1 MRNAPLKIRIISLMT
16 GLAILG
22 TGFQAY
28 GQSEFFTRKV
38 LQDDFIQFRKL
49 LEENHCCLYEYTSKA
64 GMDSLFDANYKRIS
78 DSMRYEEYFRL
89 LAPITARIGCM
100 HTATWMP
107 GRFFNPNSENM
118 FPLKFRLIDD
128 MAVVTGSYNDT
139 CEVPRG
145 SVILEINGLQ
155 ASAVI
160 DSLRTMTS
168 ADALNPWFIDA
179 QLTRRFS
186 MFYASYFGFP
196 DEYVI
201 TYALP
206 GRKTSRTIT
215 VRPATLESVRAFVF
229 SHFNN
234 PPLKFEILEDKNTA
248 LMTIETFIYYDR
260 VDYFRNFMDST
271 FHLIKE
277 KKIDNLILDLRGNDG
292 GDPFCSVIL
301 LSYLENEP
309 VPYFAE
315 PYGRYDDLAKPVP
328 LAGEHFT
335 GNLYT
340 LVDGSCGS
348 TNGHFCA
355 LLKYNKIGKFIG
367 TPSGSTYKCN
377 AGRNTEFRLD
387 NSQMIITL
395 GRSTYSAAVSGMD
408 KRMPIMPDIIV
419 NETYRGFLADKD
431 PYLETAYSEI
441 ATLASTGQ

>member
-1 MRNAPLKIRIISLMT
+1 MKNAPIKIQVIGLMT
-16 GLAILG
+16 CLATLLA
-22 TGFQAY
+22 GFQAS
-28 GQSEFFTRKV
+28 GQSDYLPGQALK
-38 LQDDFIQFRKL
+38 QDFIQFRNL

-64 GMDSLFDANYKRIS
+64 CMDSLFDANFNRIT
-78 DSMRYEEYFRL
+78 DSMRFEEYFRL

-107 GRFFNPNSENM
+107 GGFFNPNSGNM
-118 FPLKFRLIDD
+118 FPLKFRLIDGF
-128 MAVVTGSYNDT
+128 AVVTGSYNDT
-139 CEVPRG
+139 CEIPRG
-145 SVILEINGLQ
+145 SILQEINGLPL
-155 ASAVI
+155 SSII

-168 ADALNPWFIDA
+168 ADALNPWFKDA

-196 DEYVI
+196 KEYMI
-201 TYALP
+201 KYALP
-206 GRKTSRTIT
+206 GRKTSKT
-215 VRPATLESVRAFVF
+215 VTVNPADIESVRAFVF
-229 SHFNN
+229 SHFNS
-234 PPLKFEILEDKNTA
+234 PPLRFEILEDKKTA

-260 VDYFRNFMDST
+260 VDYFRCFMDST

-292 GDPFCSVIL
+292 GDPFCAVIL

-315 PYGRYDDLAKPVP
+315 PYGRYADLALPVP
-328 LAGEHFT
+328 LAEEHFT

-340 LVDGSCGS
+340 LIDGICGS

-367 TPSGSTYKCN
+367 TPGGSTYKCN

-387 NSQMIITL
+387 NSQMIITI
-395 GRSTYSAAVSGMD
+395 GRSTYSAAVRGMD
-408 KRMPIMPDIIV
+408 KRSPIMPDILV
-419 NETYRGFLADKD
+419 EETYNDFIENRDS
-431 PYLETAYSEI
+431 YLEK
-441 ATLASTGQ
+441 TLQQIKMTIP

>member
-206 GRKTSRTIT
+206 GRKTSR
-215 VRPATLESVRAFVF
+215 RATGLPKTR
-229 SHFNN
+229 
-234 PPLKFEILEDKNTA
+234 
-248 LMTIETFIYYDR
+248 
-260 VDYFRNFMDST
+260 
-271 FHLIKE
+271 
-277 KKIDNLILDLRGNDG
+277 LR
-292 GDPFCSVIL
+292 
-301 LSYLENEP
+301 
-309 VPYFAE
+309 
-315 PYGRYDDLAKPVP
+315 
-328 LAGEHFT
+328 
-335 GNLYT
+335 
-340 LVDGSCGS
+340 
-348 TNGHFCA
+348 
-355 LLKYNKIGKFIG
+355 
-367 TPSGSTYKCN
+367 
-377 AGRNTEFRLD
+377 
-387 NSQMIITL
+387 
-395 GRSTYSAAVSGMD
+395 
-408 KRMPIMPDIIV
+408 
-419 NETYRGFLADKD
+419 
-431 PYLETAYSEI
+431 
-441 ATLASTGQ
+441 